1 MATYNG
7 TVINGALNLRK
18 SASKGSTS
26 LASIPNGTSIV
37 VSEYQGDS
45 GWYCT
50 TYNEKSGFVMKSY
63 VKLGTKLPY
72 KSATVT
78 GGGLNLRLYPSTS
91 AHSPVQIPNG
101 TKLNVQ
107 AHNKT
112 WSSVTYNENSGF
124 VMTKFLNIG
133 GSSGGGDTGGGSPA
147 GSFILGTK
155 FDGTSS
161 SLITGSFNIR
171 EEPSTSSKLVA
182 EDDSQGLLFSQ
193 YYTFSG
199 TRWSTTQKNEWLYR
213 KPDTGGGYE
222 GYVMAKLIG
231 TGGDSKANASISG
244 SGVNFRTSPNT
255 SASVITTLSI
265 NQRVQ
270 ILDSISGW
278 YRVTCMKGTGWVSSS
293 YVKED

>member
-133 GSSGGGDTGGGSPA
+133 GSSGGGDTGGSSGTGTFTLGS
-147 GSFILGTK
+147 SFEGTTN
-155 FDGTSS
+155 GEV
-161 SLITGSFNIR
+161 NIR
-171 EEPSTSSKLVA
+171 EEPRTSAKSLGTEGKYGVH
-182 EDDSQGLLFSQ
+182 F
-193 YYTFSG
+193 YTFYTFSG
-199 TRWSTTQKNEWLYR
+199 TKWSLSQQREWLYFSNGS
-213 KPDTGGGYE
+213 TNGYI
-222 GYVMAKLIG
+222 MAKFIC
-231 TGGDSKANASISG
+231 TGGDKNANASISG
-244 SGVNFRTSPNT
+244 STVNFRTSPST
-255 SASVITTLSI
+255 SASIITTLSK
-265 NQRVQ
+265 NTRVL
-270 ILDSISGW
+270 IIDSIDGW
-278 YRVTCMKGTGWVSSS
+278 YRVACVQGTGWVSSS
-293 YVKED
+293 YVTKD